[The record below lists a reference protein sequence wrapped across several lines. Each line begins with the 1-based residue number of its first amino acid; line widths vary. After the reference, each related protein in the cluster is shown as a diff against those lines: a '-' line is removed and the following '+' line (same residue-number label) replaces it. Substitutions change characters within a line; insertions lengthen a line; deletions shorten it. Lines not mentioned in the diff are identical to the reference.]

1 MDALRLSARGR
12 HGGDAPFHLGR
23 AQIDPTSREATYGG
37 RSERIQD
44 KPLCVLLLLHR
55 RSGQVVTR
63 EDIVD
68 ECWDGRI
75 VGDDVINRAISILRK
90 LARRAGGF
98 RIDTIP
104 RAGYR
109 LVKDEDNRRAQSRA
123 WRILASALIAVAV
136 LTAAAGLLMRL
147 RGPVIPAA
155 PTVSVLPF
163 VASGGPDAAGMAR
176 KAERALVEMLNEA
189 GFTMAPPG
197 QGDLII
203 SGEVAP
209 VAGTTRVQLLAGLTA
224 SGTPAMSRT
233 LESPSS
239 HADDLPI
246 QVATSAAE
254 LVSTIT
260 ELWTLDGQM
269 ADPAFASKV
278 FAMIEAME
286 EGNLLG
292 AHQIALRAASDYP
305 NSAAAD
311 LMLASTYGATLEV
324 FSVPER
330 RAHVQIART
339 MLARRRSYAARFGN
353 FGHAWCLLRPR
364 AWLQDCERQLRQSSK
379 SPTRSNSS
387 PQRLAELVADV
398 GRIGEATRLARVAA
412 AADPYS
418 PASSG
423 VLLQLLEI
431 EGRHR
436 EAEAVYASA
445 IRKWPDSW
453 TLRWNRIMGR
463 AARGDFTA
471 LDRFAATIPRAEFT
485 FDAEVLQKGL
495 AAYRVGDR
503 QGLRLACG
511 RENLR
516 GSTRQVCVAALAA
529 AGETDASFAIALE
542 LYPKQA
548 GRNRAEDEALW
559 LERPA
564 YFTLSLLSAPAGA
577 PLRRDARFL
586 QLAAQ
591 TGLLRYWRAGP
602 LPDFCAGPR
611 PEPVCRNL
619 RMAASP
625 ARSPL
630 SRNQRG

>member
-176 KAERALVEMLNEA
+176 RAERALVEMLNEA

-269 ADPAFASKV
+269 ADPRICFES
-278 FAMIEAME
+278 F
-286 EGNLLG
+286 
-292 AHQIALRAASDYP
+292 RD
-305 NSAAAD
+305 D
-311 LMLASTYGATLEV
+311 
-324 FSVPER
+324 R
-330 RAHVQIART
+330 
-339 MLARRRSYAARFGN
+339 
-353 FGHAWCLLRPR
+353 GH
-364 AWLQDCERQLRQSSK
+364 
-379 SPTRSNSS
+379 
-387 PQRLAELVADV
+387 
-398 GRIGEATRLARVAA
+398 GG
-412 AADPYS
+412 
-418 PASSG
+418 G
-423 VLLQLLEI
+423 
-431 EGRHR
+431 
-436 EAEAVYASA
+436 
-445 IRKWPDSW
+445 
-453 TLRWNRIMGR
+453 
-463 AARGDFTA
+463 
-471 LDRFAATIPRAEFT
+471 
-485 FDAEVLQKGL
+485 
-495 AAYRVGDR
+495 
-503 QGLRLACG
+503 
-511 RENLR
+511 
-516 GSTRQVCVAALAA
+516 
-529 AGETDASFAIALE
+529 
-542 LYPKQA
+542 
-548 GRNRAEDEALW
+548 
-559 LERPA
+559 
-564 YFTLSLLSAPAGA
+564 
-577 PLRRDARFL
+577 
-586 QLAAQ
+586 
-591 TGLLRYWRAGP
+591 
-602 LPDFCAGPR
+602 
-611 PEPVCRNL
+611 
-619 RMAASP
+619 
-625 ARSPL
+625 
-630 SRNQRG
+630 